1 MTEEYEDIIN
11 MSRPKLTGRPRM
23 SMMERVALF
32 SSFDAL
38 EDYDDAIDEAEFMYE
53 SQIE

>member
-11 MSRPKLTGRPRM
+11 LPRPKTIGRPCI
-23 SMMERVALF
+23 SMAERVALF

-38 EDYDDAIDEAEFMYE
+38 EDYDDAIDEVDFLFEDE
-53 SQIE
+53 IE